1 MFAAWS
7 ASSRDMIG
15 AGFASSVVVLDPQ
28 LSKVARESSR
38 FEVVVDEVDEI
49 WLLTEEAGSNEGEE
63 RSCDCASFVVDA
75 SSCSI
80 RARSVV
86 MYSMVP

>member
-7 ASSRDMIG
+7 ASSLDMIG
-15 AGFASSVVVLDPQ
+15 DGFASSVVVLEPQ
-28 LSKVARESSR
+28 LSKVARESR
-38 FEVVVDEVDEI
+38 RLKVVVDEVDET
-49 WLLTEEAGSNEGEE
+49 WLLTEEAGLNEGEE
-63 RSCDCASFVVDA
+63 RSGDRASFVVAA